1 MTDCPKCGQPTDA
14 IRSIIKHGKILTG
27 CNTCLPQQLQQ
38 GDSAAFERHWQKIEY
53 RRDITQPNQP
63 EFARAYPEEFRR
75 LHGDELYRKMG

>member
-1 MTDCPKCGQPTDA
+1 MNKCPTCNQPTA
-14 IRSIIKHGKILTG
+14 TIRSIIKHGNILTG
-27 CNTCLPQQLQQ
+27 CDNCLPQQLQQ

-63 EFARAYPEEFRR
+63 EFARAYPEEFRK